1 MILRLDPEHRDGGNA
16 VLLPDTLGELQ
27 RGERFVQCEQRPAE
41 ETSLLTGDDGDRLF
55 IGDERR
61 RMARRRRRSTSLE
74 LRVENRRELRPL
86 ARMFLRARDR
96 VGPRRRGR
104 GVAGEK
110 RRERR
115 E

>member
-1 MILRLDPEHRDGGNA
+1 M
-16 VLLPDTLGELQ
+16 LLPHTLGELQ
-27 RGERFVQCEQRPAE
+27 RGERFVQREQRSAE
-41 ETSLLTGDDGDRLF
+41 ETSLLTRDDGDGLV
-55 IGDERR
+55 IGEQRR
-61 RMARRRRRSTSLE
+61 RLARRRRRGSSLE

>member
-1 MILRLDPEHRDGGNA
+1 MILRLDPEHRDRGNA
-16 VLLPDTLGELQ
+16 VLFLHTLGELQ
-27 RGERFVQCEQRPAE
+27 RGERLVQREQRSAE
-41 ETSLLTGDDGDRLF
+41 ETSLLTGDDGDGLF

-61 RMARRRRRSTSLE
+61 RLARRRRSTAPLE
-74 LRVENRRELRPL
+74 LRAENRRELRSL

-110 RRERR
+110 RREGR